1 MYCSIR
7 CAAFAQWMSSISSAV
22 VLQLKKAG
30 LLPWLNGSVP
40 CVDCGSPAKHYDH
53 RDYAHPDC
61 VDPVCVPLPKEM
73 LHGCDREKLEQM
85 GIKFGADVDDLF
97 VTVQLPEGWKKK
109 ATDHAMWSDLLDDN
123 GRKRAAIF
131 YKAAF
136 YDRRAHISLCRRY
149 GVSGYEPCDNE
160 GNAAEHGKN
169 SHMKTVVKDGD
180 AALHVVGI
188 REDSDYKTGEA
199 HGKEAGDWLTAHFP
213 NWQNP
218 LAYWE

>member
-1 MYCSIR
+1 MNNRITS
-7 CAAFAQWMSSISSAV
+7 AALSAAASGNLGNFIAAITPGGIEAQEA
-22 VLQLKKAG
+22 AG
-30 LLPWLNGSVP
+30 QATFVSN
-40 CVDCGSPAKHYDH
+40 AT
-53 RDYAHPDC
+53 
-61 VDPVCVPLPKEM
+61 LPKEM
-73 LHGCDREKLEQM
+73 LHGCDRETLEQM
-85 GIKFGADVDDLF
+85 GIKFGADADDLF

-131 YKAAF
+131 YTAAF
-136 YDRRAHISLCRRY
+136 YDRSAHISLCRRY

-160 GNAAEHGKN
+160 GNAAEYSKN

-180 AALHVVGI
+180 VTLHVVGI

-199 HGKEAGDWLTAHFP
+199 HGKEAGDWLNAHFP

>member
-1 MYCSIR
+1 MNNKITP
-7 CAAFAQWMSSISSAV
+7 AALLAAASGNLDNFMAATTPGGIEAQEA
-22 VLQLKKAG
+22 AG
-30 LLPWLNGSVP
+30 QATFVSN
-40 CVDCGSPAKHYDH
+40 AT
-53 RDYAHPDC
+53 
-61 VDPVCVPLPKEM
+61 LPKEM

-109 ATDHAMWSDLLDDN
+109 ATDHAMWSDLLDDK

-136 YDRRAHISLCRRY
+136 YDRSAHISLCRRY

-160 GNAAEHGKN
+160 GNAAEYGNN
-169 SHMKTVVKDGD
+169 SHMQTVVKDGD
-180 AALHVVGI
+180 ATMHVVGI

-199 HGKEAGDWLTAHFP
+199 HGKEAGDWLTAHFHE
-213 NWQNP
+213 WQNP

>member
-1 MYCSIR
+1 MREWLKWLVAGKEMEELCRWRVAITPGGIEAQE
-7 CAAFAQWMSSISSAV
+7 AAGQATFVSNAT
-22 VLQLKKAG
+22 
-30 LLPWLNGSVP
+30 
-40 CVDCGSPAKHYDH
+40 
-53 RDYAHPDC
+53 
-61 VDPVCVPLPKEM
+61 LPKEM

-131 YKAAF
+131 YKAEF
-136 YDRRAHISLCRRY
+136 YDRSAHISLCRRY

>member
-1 MYCSIR
+1 MNNRITS
-7 CAAFAQWMSSISSAV
+7 AALSAAASGNLGNFIAAITPGGIEAQEA
-22 VLQLKKAG
+22 AG
-30 LLPWLNGSVP
+30 QATFVSN
-40 CVDCGSPAKHYDH
+40 AT
-53 RDYAHPDC
+53 
-61 VDPVCVPLPKEM
+61 LPKEM

-85 GIKFGADVDDLF
+85 GIKFGADADDLF

-131 YKAAF
+131 YTAAF
-136 YDRRAHISLCRRY
+136 YDRSAHISLCRRY